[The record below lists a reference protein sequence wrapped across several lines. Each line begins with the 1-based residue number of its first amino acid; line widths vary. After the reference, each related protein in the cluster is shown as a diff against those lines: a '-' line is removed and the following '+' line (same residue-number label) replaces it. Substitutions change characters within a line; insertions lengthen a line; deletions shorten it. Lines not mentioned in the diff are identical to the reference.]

1 MADYLKAEKVCPTC
15 INHEQCLALV
25 IKDSDVVTKCIYFG
39 SLKRLL
45 KEAEKKLGEL
55 NEQI

>member
-1 MADYLKAEKVCPTC
+1 MVDYLKAEKVCPTC
-15 INHEQCLALV
+15 INHEQCSTLV
-25 IKDSDVVTKCIYFG
+25 IKDSDAVIKCIYFG
-39 SLKRLL
+39 SLKMLL